1 MIRLDWPGAQRV
13 KVVRDESEQK
23 TMVEQSQTPEEFV
36 AQGTLLM
43 DGNTYQHGERI
54 TLSDPERIAELRA
67 AHAIATPF
75 EVTPPEQLQ
84 AQHEQVVSENADLR
98 ARLAEL
104 EAQINGAPSDAE
116 ADATPKSNG

>member
-1 MIRLDWPGAQRV
+1 
-13 KVVRDESEQK
+13 
-23 TMVEQSQTPEEFV
+23 MVEQAQEFV
-36 AQGTLLM
+36 VQGTLVM
-43 DGNTYQHGERI
+43 DGTVYQHGETI
-54 TLSDPERIAELRA
+54 MLSDPERIAELRE

-75 EVTPPEQLQ
+75 EVTPPQQLQ

-104 EAQINGAPSDAE
+104 EAQLGMGALGGAE